1 MESEENW
8 ADRSEPPGDTRAL
21 SQEAEEEGDSESMEV
36 SEPTHHLLTLVC
48 TRSMSNDQRRET
60 RKRYKLLRVSATKT
74 PRLDAFMKAEAPQNA
89 KSLDGELAHIQTLV
103 MDTAAP
109 LTSLI
114 EERIQEGENEGNTP
128 EAQQL
133 ADAITASLALIG
145 NAHSHISQ
153 LRREKVITSLNKSL
167 LPLLKDDVDFATA
180 VPFLFGT
187 DFAKRSK
194 DFLHIKYIIKQYHD
208 RFNCNERPEAYKHS
222 GSTSWK
228 AGTLSKQLEGCY
240 KRQVGTGHSEWVP
253 DRVPF
258 TSLSGLPTPPTT
270 VKQGPRGPDKC
281 GNSKIV
287 REGAVTT
294 VHSPQKDS
302 FVSTLF
308 LIPKKDGGQRPVINL
323 KPLNNF
329 VNTPHFKMEG
339 IHSLKTLLRRG
350 TG

>member
-1 MESEENW
+1 
-8 ADRSEPPGDTRAL
+8 
-21 SQEAEEEGDSESMEV
+21 MEV
-36 SEPTHHLLTLVC
+36 SEPTHHLLTLTC
-48 TRSMSNDQRRET
+48 TSSMSNDQRWET
-60 RKRYKLLRVSATKT
+60 RRRYKLPRVPATKT
-74 PRLDAFMKAEAPQNA
+74 PQLDAFMKAEAPQNA
-89 KSLDGELAHIQTLV
+89 KSLDGELARIQTLV
-103 MDTAAP
+103 MDAAAP

-114 EERIQEGENEGNTP
+114 EEKIQETENKGNMP

-153 LRREKVITSLNKSL
+153 LRREKVITSLNMSL

-194 DFLHIKYIIKQYHD
+194 DFTDQM
-208 RFNCNERPEAYKHS
+208 PEAYKHS

-270 VKQGPRGPDKC
+270 KGGSDNSSLPTIGLLCFHPVPDPKEGWRPEAGNQPKASKQLCKHP
-281 GNSKIV
+281 
-287 REGAVTT
+287 
-294 VHSPQKDS
+294 S
-302 FVSTLF
+302 FQ
-308 LIPKKDGGQRPVINL
+308 DGGDTQP
-323 KPLNNF
+323 KHP
-329 VNTPHFKMEG
+329 P
-339 IHSLKTLLRRG
+339 
-350 TG
+350 

>member
-60 RKRYKLLRVSATKT
+60 QKRYKLPRVPATKT
-74 PRLDAFMKAEAPQNA
+74 PRLDAFMKAEAPQNP
-89 KSLDGELAHIQTLV
+89 KSLDGELAHRQTLV

-114 EERIQEGENEGNTP
+114 KERIQEGENEGNTP

-153 LRREKVITSLNKSL
+153 QRREKVITSINKSL

-194 DFLHIKYIIKQYHD
+194 DY
-208 RFNCNERPEAYKHS
+208 
-222 GSTSWK
+222 TSN
-228 AGTLSKQLEGCY
+228 
-240 KRQVGTGHSEWVP
+240 V
-253 DRVPF
+253 
-258 TSLSGLPTPPTT
+258 
-270 VKQGPRGPDKC
+270 
-281 GNSKIV
+281 
-287 REGAVTT
+287 
-294 VHSPQKDS
+294 SP
-302 FVSTLF
+302 
-308 LIPKKDGGQRPVINL
+308 
-323 KPLNNF
+323 
-329 VNTPHFKMEG
+329 
-339 IHSLKTLLRRG
+339 
-350 TG
+350 